1 MWRVHTDVGVTTNSL
16 SELCQLVTFL
26 HSLSN
31 INASKVVIYLY
42 TLLYCAYSDYLYR
55 LQELFSRQFLI
66 DLLFF
71 LYLLNVKFDCLLCRE
86 NLQLLRQRYYYATWK
101 ADGTRYMMLITM
113 DGCYLIDRSFN
124 FRRVQMR
131 FPCRITNDVWSLKQS
146 YPSTPGVR
154 HCIRQ
159 CMLSILVLLLL

>member
-113 DGCYLIDRSFN
+113 DGFWGFCFCFFFERVFEVIVLYTFLFYFFMHNYCYLIMLYYTYAD
-124 FRRVQMR
+124 V
-131 FPCRITNDVWSLKQS
+131 ND
-146 YPSTPGVR
+146 PTG
-154 HCIRQ
+154 
-159 CMLSILVLLLL
+159 